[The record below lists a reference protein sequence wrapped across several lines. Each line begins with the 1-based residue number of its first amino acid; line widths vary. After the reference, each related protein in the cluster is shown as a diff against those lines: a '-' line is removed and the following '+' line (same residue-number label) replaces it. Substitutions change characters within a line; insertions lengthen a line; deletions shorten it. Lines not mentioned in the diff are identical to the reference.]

1 MGIEVVIDKTKGKNI
16 DDSLI
21 VNQIISSGILQK
33 SKYEI
38 HFEDDIDIN
47 KKYAIINNENG
58 EQEAFIEK
66 TKGLLSQ
73 YIGIPKDDIFIGN
86 IREGFLVYD
95 VIFKKNHKVDV
106 REKMKE
112 LANLKKIKSIYEKNI
127 LGTCKLAKDMIDM
140 RGKRNPE
147 DWPTHQQNIGGFT
160 YYPPTHNWVGYGLKV
175 LGQYDNGNDD
185 WFIMDGNV
193 NEWAVA
199 YHGTKTKAVKQIC
212 EVNGKFFS
220 KFKEDDRRQKY
231 YDIINVNKRSQKEHY
246 TCGEGTYVS
255 PFLDYYL
262 PYKED
267 LIIMCRVNPRKI
279 RIPQANKYYVGITDG
294 TRNTIRPY
302 RLLFKLNN

>member
-220 KFKEDDRRQKY
+220 KFKGLKKMIEGKN
-231 YDIINVNKRSQKEHY
+231 IMILLMLINVLKKNIILVVKGHM
-246 TCGEGTYVS
+246 
-255 PFLDYYL
+255 FLL
-262 PYKED
+262 FWIIIF
-267 LIIMCRVNPRKI
+267 LIRKI
-279 RIPQANKYYVGITDG
+279 
-294 TRNTIRPY
+294 
-302 RLLFKLNN
+302 